1 MRVVPVPCLSDN
13 YAYLVVCEATRLAA
27 VVDPGEAAPIMRALA
42 REGVRLGAIW
52 CTHHHPDHTG
62 GNAELAGLVPGLSVV
77 GFVADQGRIPAQTEC
92 VADDAVVTLGET
104 VRARIIHNPGHTSG
118 AISYWIAAG
127 EDAGSLFTGD
137 TLFGAGCG
145 RLFEGTPAQMHA
157 SLARLAGLP
166 AATRVYFGHEYTASN
181 LRVAAAA
188 DAANPAVTR
197 RAAAVAALGGHSS
210 TPSTIGEEQATN
222 PFLRVAEPAVV
233 ATARQAEPDLA
244 ATGGEVA
251 TFAALRRWKDRFR

>member
-1 MRVVPVPCLSDN
+1 
-13 YAYLVVCEATRLAA
+13 
-27 VVDPGEAAPIMRALA
+27 
-42 REGVRLGAIW
+42 
-52 CTHHHPDHTG
+52 
-62 GNAELAGLVPGLSVV
+62 
-77 GFVADQGRIPAQTEC
+77 
-92 VADDAVVTLGET
+92 
-104 VRARIIHNPGHTSG
+104 
-118 AISYWIAAG
+118 
-127 EDAGSLFTGD
+127 
-137 TLFGAGCG
+137 
-145 RLFEGTPAQMHA
+145 MHA

-181 LRVAAAA
+181 LRFAAAA

-244 ATGGEVA
+244 ATGRVVRLDQLDAPRITPDERAAQLA
-251 TFAALRRWKDRFR
+251 TRRAGYLRRLPEVQA